1 MINVLH
7 QSINQHVEITKEE
20 VANMLPYFNVIPVK
34 KKQILL
40 SPGDTVVPKFFVISG
55 SIRQYLVTDSGIEHT
70 IIFSLEGWWLTDL
83 GSFLEDQQGKYYI
96 EAMEDGEVAAIS
108 KANFDQLFE
117 DFPALNIYFR
127 KLYQKAVMAK
137 DTRILNM
144 LSNKAEDRFLQ
155 FAEKYPTLMQRIPQY
170 IIASYLGVTP
180 EFFSRMK
187 SKLSQTKP

>member
-1 MINVLH
+1 MIDILLH
-7 QSINQHVEITKEE
+7 SINQHVEISKEE
-20 VANMLPYFNVIPVK
+20 VQKMIPYFNVVPVK
-34 KKQILL
+34 KRQILL

-55 SIRQYLVTDSGIEHT
+55 SIRQYLVTDNGIEHT

-83 GSFLEDQQGKYYI
+83 GSFLEDQKGKYYI
-96 EAMEDGEVAAIS
+96 EAMEDGEVAMIS

-155 FAEKYPTLMQRIPQY
+155 FVEKYPSLMQRIPQY

-187 SKLSQTKP
+187 SKLGTTKF